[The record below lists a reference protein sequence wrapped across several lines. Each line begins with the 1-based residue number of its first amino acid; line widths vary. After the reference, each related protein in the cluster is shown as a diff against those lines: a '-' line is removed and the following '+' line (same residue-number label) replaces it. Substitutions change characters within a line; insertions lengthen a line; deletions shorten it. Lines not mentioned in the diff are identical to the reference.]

1 MQMSNRNKKPNI
13 AAPKYTLYIVS
24 RSRDH
29 HYPVLMA
36 NNGKVALN
44 EPSGRA
50 AKLEIS
56 AQRFLDACSDG
67 YTTIERITE
76 ADFKAKYPSFAPNKG
91 GKKAKA
97 EPPIQ
102 PFKKGDKAVVND
114 DHWGKCK
121 ATVLR
126 VGLHNKRYWLRITEG
141 EYKGYKGV
149 WEASEITKPK
159 PRTQPFKK
167 GDKVVVN
174 AGVWGKCK
182 AAVLRRGLHEGD
194 WRVRITEGPHKGH
207 EGTWDQLDIT
217 KA

>member
-1 MQMSNRNKKPNI
+1 MKMSNRRTFPLVPI
-13 AAPKYTLYIVS
+13 AKETPKYTLYIVS

-56 AQRFLDACSDG
+56 ARRFIDACSEG

-76 ADFKAKYPSFAPNKG
+76 ADFKAKYHSFAPNKG
-91 GKKAKA
+91 GKKKA
-97 EPPIQ
+97 E
-102 PFKKGDKAVVND
+102 K
-114 DHWGKCK
+114 DHW
-121 ATVLR
+121 VLD
-126 VGLHNKRYWLRITEG
+126 NP
-141 EYKGYKGV
+141 
-149 WEASEITKPK
+149 STKPK

-182 AAVLRRGLHEGD
+182 ATVMRRGLHEGD

-207 EGTWDQLDIT
+207 EGTWDQMDIT

>member
-1 MQMSNRNKKPNI
+1 MSNRKKKPNI
-13 AAPKYTLYIVS
+13 AAPKYTLFIVS

-56 AQRFLDACSDG
+56 AQRFLDACSEG

-91 GKKAKA
+91 GKKAPKHPWVLDKPASKA
-97 EPPIQ
+97 
-102 PFKKGDKAVVND
+102 
-114 DHWGKCK
+114 
-121 ATVLR
+121 
-126 VGLHNKRYWLRITEG
+126 
-141 EYKGYKGV
+141 
-149 WEASEITKPK
+149 K

-182 AAVLRRGLHEGD
+182 ATVLRRGTFEDDYRL
-194 WRVRITEGPHKGH
+194 RITEGKHKGH
-207 EGTWDQLDIT
+207 EGVWHQMDIT

>member
-1 MQMSNRNKKPNI
+1 MSSRKKKPNI

-56 AQRFLDACSDG
+56 AQRFLDACSEG

-91 GKKAKA
+91 GKKKA
-97 EPPIQ
+97 
-102 PFKKGDKAVVND
+102 D
-114 DHWGKCK
+114 
-121 ATVLR
+121 
-126 VGLHNKRYWLRITEG
+126 
-141 EYKGYKGV
+141 
-149 WEASEITKPK
+149 SK

-174 AGVWGKCK
+174 ASAWGKCK
-182 AAVLRRGLHEGD
+182 ATVMRRGLHEGD

-207 EGTWDQLDIT
+207 EGTWDQLDIA